1 MISIVDKHVASK
13 TLLLKRVSSNSCLV
27 NLIWKENSLLLFY
40 NLELDENLKVLSF
53 EMLLDDDEVVCI
65 KEIIKKHIENNT

>member
-13 TLLLKRVSSNSCLV
+13 TILLKRVSSNSCLV
-27 NLIWKENSLLLFY
+27 NLIWKENSLLLSY

-53 EMLLDDDEVVCI
+53 GMLLDDDEVVCI
-65 KEIIKKHIENNT
+65 KEIIKKHIEKNT